1 MIACAGDVVVPATST
16 SRARRRQ
23 SVVPP
28 FSPSLVL
35 WIVICFLFFFFLVD
49 RMPSRNQPGKP
60 IRVDDGRQCCQI
72 DPIQKR
78 KNPIPIKSNYETR
91 STFDYVGRHRIRS
104 GGGTRPWAEGAGGVA
119 TPRDAATLGRP
130 RPLDSSDS
138 FPLGRFPTLAFNG
151 H

>member
-1 MIACAGDVVVPATST
+1 MPAPATS
-16 SRARRRQ
+16 SSRRRRRRARAADRA
-23 SVVPP
+23 S
-28 FSPSLVL
+28 SHL
-35 WIVICFLFFFFLVD
+35 FLHRSFCGSSFVFCFFFRVD